1 MKIMKKVHR
10 VIKFNQNTWL
20 KPVIDMTTKL
30 RKKAKLILRKT
41 FWSWSITQFFGRA
54 MEYIRKHRNI
64 KLVTTERGTNYLV
77 SEPNYHT
84 TKFFHGKFIG
94 YKKEKN

>member
-41 FWSWSITQFFGRA
+41 F
-54 MEYIRKHRNI
+54 
-64 KLVTTERGTNYLV
+64 
-77 SEPNYHT
+77 
-84 TKFFHGKFIG
+84 
-94 YKKEKN
+94 